1 MATPTRKQLLEWA
14 EGYVKYWNSGQ
25 REAWIRNWKSVAP
38 GDFTML
44 DPVGTPPKRGFENC
58 AAGPYDLFQPNLTL
72 YVDPSTRFVCGN
84 EVAWV
89 MQNSFRK
96 DGAESVLKSIEVFR
110 FGEDG
115 SVEARTHYDV
125 PDESDR
131 AAGALFREYLPE
143 R

>member
-1 MATPTRKQLLEWA
+1 MPAPTRKQLLEWA

-25 REAWIRNWKSVAP
+25 REAWIANWKKVAP
-38 GDFTML
+38 GDFVML
-44 DPVGTPPKRGFENC
+44 DPVGTKPKRGFENC
-58 AAGPYDLFQPNLTL
+58 AAGPYQLFQPNLTL
-72 YVDPSTRFVCGN
+72 YVDPSTRFICSN

-89 MQNSFRK
+89 MQNTFRK
-96 DGAESVLKSIEVFR
+96 GDDVSVLKSIEVFR

-115 SVEARTHYDV
+115 SVEVRTHYDV

-131 AAGALFREYLPE
+131 AAGALFQEYLPE